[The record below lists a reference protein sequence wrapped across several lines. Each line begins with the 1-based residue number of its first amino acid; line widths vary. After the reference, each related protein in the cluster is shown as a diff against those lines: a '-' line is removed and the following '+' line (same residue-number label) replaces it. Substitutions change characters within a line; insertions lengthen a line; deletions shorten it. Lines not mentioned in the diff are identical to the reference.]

1 MVVTVS
7 SKHNESNTLNILIAG
22 YQHETNT
29 FAPSLADWD
38 AFTAGHTFPA
48 YIRGPAMQ
56 AKFSGVNIPVGG
68 FIDAATAR
76 GWTLIPSLWAGAAPS
91 SYVTTD
97 AFERIASE
105 ICDDVRTA
113 LRTGLDAVYLD
124 LHGAAVAQQ
133 IDDSEGELIAR
144 IRAIVGDAVP
154 IVASLDL
161 HANVTQRMLALAD
174 ALVSYRTYPHI
185 DMAKTGALAADLLA
199 RRMARGSKEPMH
211 SVRFPYLIPLNAQS
225 TWMQPAKGLY
235 DQLTALDAEHG
246 TVLSF
251 CMGFPA
257 ADFDECAP
265 MVWGYGA
272 RAEQAQQAV
281 QQLYAS
287 AAPAQQ
293 WNPGVLDAPGAIARA
308 VERAALSSQPIVIA
322 DTQDNPGAGGDSNT
336 TGMLHELLRQG
347 VGKRFPGQ
355 VAVGL
360 VFDPECALQAT
371 EFVQNRPLAQQ
382 NIAGAAI
389 NNIVHKLR
397 LSLGKAVPTF
407 TGQHSDAPLQ
417 ADFNVLAVSDGSC
430 TLTGP
435 MMTGVTVH
443 LGPTVCLETEG
454 ILIVVTSGKKQML
467 DRQLFRMAGIE
478 PESMKIIVV
487 KSSNHFRADF
497 TPIVA
502 DAASDIIVAKAAG
515 PMAADPA
522 DLPWKK
528 LTVCASLP
536 PA

>member
-1 MVVTVS
+1 M
-7 SKHNESNTLNILIAG
+7 NILIAG

-29 FAPSLADWD
+29 FAPSLADWA

-48 YIRGPAMQ
+48 YIRGAAMQ
-56 AKFSGVNIPVGG
+56 AKFAGVNIPVGG
-68 FIDAATAR
+68 FIDAAAAR
-76 GWTLIPSLWAGAAPS
+76 GWNLIPSLWAGAAPS
-91 SYVTTD
+91 SYVTTE
-97 AFERIASE
+97 AFERIANE
-105 ICDDVRTA
+105 ICEDVRAA
-113 LRTGLDAVYLD
+113 LKTGLDAVYLD
-124 LHGAAVAQQ
+124 LHGAAVAQAV
-133 IDDSEGELIAR
+133 DDTEGELIAR
-144 IRAIVGDAVP
+144 IRAIVGDTLP
-154 IVASLDL
+154 IVVSLDL
-161 HANVTQRMLALAD
+161 HANVTMRMLALAD

-211 SVRFPYLIPLNAQS
+211 CMRLPYLIPLNAQS
-225 TWMQPAKGLY
+225 TWMQPAQGIY
-235 DQLTALDAEHG
+235 EQLLSLDAQHG

-272 RAEQAQQAV
+272 QAELAV
-281 QQLYAS
+281 QTLYAS
-287 AAPAQQ
+287 AVPSQQ
-293 WNPGVLDAPGAIARA
+293 WNPGVLDAPVAIALA
-308 VERAALSSQPIVIA
+308 VERAAQASQPIVMA

-336 TGMLHELLRQG
+336 TGMLHELMRQG
-347 VGKRFPGQ
+347 VGKRFPRQ

-360 VFDPECALQAT
+360 VFDPEAALQAT
-371 EFVQNRPLAQQ
+371 KFMQNRPLAQQ
-382 NIAGAAI
+382 NIAGVAI
-389 NNIVHKLR
+389 NNAAPKLH

-407 TGQHSDAPLQ
+407 TGQLSEPPLQ

-443 LGPTVCLETEG
+443 LGPTVCLEIEG

-467 DRQLFRMAGIE
+467 DRQLFRMVGID
-478 PESMKIIVV
+478 PEAMKIIVV

-497 TPIVA
+497 TPLVA
-502 DAASDIIVAKAAG
+502 NAATDIIVAKAAG

-528 LTVCASLP
+528 LVVSASLP
-536 PA
+536 AE